1 MRLLLT
7 QLGVRISQEQNGFGI
22 LLTDM
27 ALQAESNSS
36 MNY

>member
-7 QLGVRISQEQNGFGI
+7 QLGVRISQVQNGFGI

-27 ALQAESNSS
+27 ALQAEYNSS